1 MAVKP
6 ATQTPPTT
14 AYKIAMVIG
23 VALQPRIIAKI
34 VILIRLMIAC
44 RIVMVTGMELP
55 IRIIAAIA
63 WEEIQEQCLVPRTAR
78 ETGVE

>member
-1 MAVKP
+1 MEIGAV
-6 ATQTPPTT
+6 
-14 AYKIAMVIG
+14 
-23 VALQPRIIAKI
+23 LQPKIIVEI
-34 VILIRLMIAC
+34 VILIRQMIVWKIA
-44 RIVMVTGMELP
+44 MVNGVVPP

>member
-1 MAVKP
+1 
-6 ATQTPPTT
+6 
-14 AYKIAMVIG
+14 MVIG
-23 VALQPRIIAKI
+23 VALQPRIIAEI

-44 RIVMVTGMELP
+44 RIVMVTGVELP
-55 IRIIAAIA
+55 IRIIAGIA

>member
-1 MAVKP
+1 
-6 ATQTPPTT
+6 
-14 AYKIAMVIG
+14 
-23 VALQPRIIAKI
+23 
-34 VILIRLMIAC
+34 MIAC
-44 RIVMVTGMELP
+44 RIVMVTGVELP